1 MQKMMRLSAF
11 CLFVVVLLFFFF
23 CPVPPCG
30 NYVAPGFE
38 HLHDDSVAQMI
49 VTRNHN
55 VFVFVYDDYKS
66 YPQLSEFWAGT
77 WNRDPET
84 RGYSFGL
91 KELDHYHG
99 GEAVLVTETK
109 ALSFCWGILYDM
121 DEYCPLE
128 PESGHNIP
136 FQKRTARPSYCVFPR
151 ACLNPLYLFFQSLSF
166 FDVLLAFFAGLS
178 VCFIGWFFR
187 RLKQKRNGV
196 SSTDPI
202 KRNEESSSK

>member
-1 MQKMMRLSAF
+1 
-11 CLFVVVLLFFFF
+11 
-23 CPVPPCG
+23 
-30 NYVAPGFE
+30 
-38 HLHDDSVAQMI
+38 
-49 VTRNHN
+49 
-55 VFVFVYDDYKS
+55 
-66 YPQLSEFWAGT
+66 
-77 WNRDPET
+77 
-84 RGYSFGL
+84 
-91 KELDHYHG
+91 
-99 GEAVLVTETK
+99 
-109 ALSFCWGILYDM
+109 M

-151 ACLNPLYLFFQSLSF
+151 ACLNSLYLFFQSLSF